1 MNYTSYISLDDAIYF
16 NLFDEIPFC
25 QVKQFFQPWVDRD
38 ECNFEVDIEDLP
50 CNKPGYKRVSFE
62 FALMDEKTHLLKN
75 FTKEREYH
83 TSWGFAQRLSSLQ
96 IEDYPNNECS
106 CGRLCLNDE
115 DDTDEDDEKET
126 EIKEPVKIKVTV
138 RKITYYGESYL
149 MSSDSKNGKY
159 FSLYDVGTFEEI
171 GVWCSDCNKPLLM

>member
-1 MNYTSYISLDDAIYF
+1 MNYSSYISLNDAIYF

-25 QVKQFFQPWVDRD
+25 QVKQFFHPWVDRD

-62 FALMDEKTHLLKN
+62 FELMDEKTHLFKN
-75 FTKEREYH
+75 FTKELEYH
-83 TSWGFAQRLSSLQ
+83 TSLGLAQRLLSLQ
-96 IEDYPNNECS
+96 NEDYPINECS
-106 CGRLCLNDE
+106 CGILCLNDE
-115 DDTDEDDEKET
+115 DDSDEDDSDEDDEK
-126 EIKEPVKIKVTV
+126 VKV

-171 GVWCSDCNKPLLM
+171 GVWCSDCNKPLLL